1 MRTPTGNMRAAAEFL
16 SGKLEYVEVEKI
28 ERELKTLWQYAG
40 KSDDGEPTVT
50 RACSMNIILFVP
62 ATDVELQASDVL
74 DEITLK
80 HPCRAIW
87 AMSRESD
94 VETLEAWVSAR
105 CHPVSG
111 KRSKQI
117 CCEQIVVRWIGGGVE
132 ELASVV
138 MPLVIHDLPVVMWW
152 RVPTLRRDYV
162 ERFVDGIDRLIVD
175 SLLEE
180 DTFEFYR
187 DLRATVVDYKK
198 ELVVSDLNWRRVLP
212 WRQSIAFS
220 FESVYGGVESK
231 MLDEIQSIKIKYAV
245 KPSQSSDSSPAHL
258 NQSLHCIGWLASR
271 LDWTPTRAQQADDGQ
286 IDVHFD
292 ASGKNVSVKLQTMPC
307 EVTTAGNIVSVEITL
322 TDGTVINS
330 CQQPGAPVVDASVL
344 HACDKPANGKR
355 NGKEVFLA
363 EPIQRELIDEE
374 LYVESRDRIFEE
386 SLEMGALVLS
396 FISGTKE
403 SKKATK

>member
-40 KSDDGEPTVT
+40 KSDDREPTVT

-62 ATDVELQASDVL
+62 ATDVELQAIDVL

-80 HPCRAIW
+80 HPCRAIL
-87 AMSRESD
+87 AMSRESE

-111 KRSKQI
+111 KRDKQI

-152 RVPTLRRDYV
+152 RAPTLRRDYV

-180 DTFEFYR
+180 DSLEFYKQ
-187 DLRATVVDYKK
+187 LRSTVVDYKK

-220 FESVYGGVESK
+220 FEAAHGGVESK
-231 MLDEIQSIKIKYAV
+231 MLHEIQNVKIKYAV
-245 KPSQSSDSSPAHL
+245 RPDHKDEASLAHL

-271 LDWTPTRAQQADDGQ
+271 LDWTPTSAKRLEEGQ
-286 IDVHFD
+286 LDVQFD
-292 ASGKNVSVKLQTMPC
+292 ASGKKVAVKLQKMPC
-307 EVTTAGNIVSVEITL
+307 DVTTPGNILSVEITL
-322 TDGTVINS
+322 ADGTSINS

-344 HACDKPANGKR
+344 HACDKPSNGKR

-363 EPIQRELIDEE
+363 EPNQRELIDEE
-374 LYVESRDRIFEE
+374 LYAESRDRVFEE

-396 FISGTKE
+396 FIDTTKE
-403 SKKATK
+403 SKKERK